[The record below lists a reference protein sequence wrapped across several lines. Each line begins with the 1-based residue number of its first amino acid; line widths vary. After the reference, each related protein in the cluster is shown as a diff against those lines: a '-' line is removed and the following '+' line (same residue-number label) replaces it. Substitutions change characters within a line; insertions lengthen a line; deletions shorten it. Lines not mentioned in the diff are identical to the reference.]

1 MSDTERSI
9 SEKTRVSVAVIVAVI
24 APVLWF
30 FASDHN
36 AIAALSK
43 DQDEVRG
50 DVKEIKR
57 MVEDI
62 RVQLARRSNDQLPPP
77 DRPHR

>member
-1 MSDTERSI
+1 MSDSERPI
-9 SEKTRVSVAVIVAVI
+9 SEKSKISVAMVVAVIVPA
-24 APVLWF
+24 LWF

-62 RVQLARRSNDQLPPP
+62 RLQLARRSNDQLPPP
-77 DRPHR
+77 DRR